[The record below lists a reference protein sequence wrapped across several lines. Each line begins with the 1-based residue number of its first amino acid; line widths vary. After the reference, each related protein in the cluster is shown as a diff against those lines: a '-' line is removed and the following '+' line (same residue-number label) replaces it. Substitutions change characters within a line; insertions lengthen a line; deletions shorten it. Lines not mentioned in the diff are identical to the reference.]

1 MRSPRPALVANIA
14 PLGLALCLGAL
25 ACTPSQSTT
34 PDPGAPGPT
43 EPGTTEPAAP
53 ATPEPEATTTPPTDG
68 TAEPASG
75 SVALPP
81 PSASAWNTGQSDG
94 QPGKADRGITD
105 YQRIIQD
112 NREKFR
118 SCYDAALAKQQ
129 GIKGRVTLVWV
140 LDPAGAVRQGPPD
153 EQKPHLDRSAS
164 DFHDD
169 TLEKC
174 MAAALGTLTFPP
186 SKRGMDSTV
195 RYPFDFQP
203 KGRPPSR

>member
-1 MRSPRPALVANIA
+1 MRSPRPSLVASIA

-68 TAEPASG
+68 TGEPASG

-81 PSASAWNTGQSDG
+81 PNASAWNTGQSDG

-118 SCYDAALAKQQ
+118 SCYDAALAKQD

-140 LDPAGAVRQGPPD
+140 LDPAGAVRDGAHIDPA
-153 EQKPHLDRSAS
+153 AS
-164 DFHDD
+164 DFQNDM
-169 TLEKC
+169 LEKC
-174 MAAALGTLTFPP
+174 MAAALKTLTFPP